1 MTSYQQ
7 RQTLLTLIGQSCD
20 SGARLQ
26 KACALIGLDARTVQR
41 WQHPGNQQGD
51 LRVGNKRR
59 ITVPPNKLSE
69 AERQA
74 ALELI
79 NSEQFKDLPPSQIV
93 PRLADQGLYVASEST
108 LYRLLREVG
117 QLSHRRLERVANKR
131 SRPRALVA
139 TGPDQIYCWDISYL
153 PTEVRGIYFYLYLFV
168 DLFSRKIVGW
178 QVYDCENAELASQ
191 LLRAICERQGI
202 RLHQL
207 TVHSDNGSPMKG
219 GNDARHH
226 AAPGRGGISQ
236 PSGGQ

>member
-1 MTSYQQ
+1 MSTCKQ

-26 KACALIGLDARTVQR
+26 KACALIGLGARTVQR
-41 WQHPGNQQGD
+41 WRHPKNQQGD
-51 LRVGNKRR
+51 LRVGDKRR

-74 ALELI
+74 ALELL

-117 QLSHRRLERVANKR
+117 QLSHRRPERVVHKR
-131 SRPRALVA
+131 SRPRHAGGDRARPGLLLGYQLLA
-139 TGPDQIYCWDISYL
+139 HRGARHL
-153 PTEVRGIYFYLYLFV
+153 PLPLPVRGPV
-168 DLFSRKIVGW
+168 QPPDRG
-178 QVYDCENAELASQ
+178 LAGVRLRERRTGQSVAAGH
-191 LLRAICERQGI
+191 LRAPGHRAPSAYRSLGQ
-202 RLHQL
+202 RL
-207 TVHSDNGSPMKG
+207 TNEG

-226 AAPGRGGISQ
+226 AAPGRGCFS
-236 PSGGQ
+236 